1 MKLTIQHQESY
12 SRGQLLLRTFFGFFY
27 IAIPHMFLL
36 FFVGIWACIL
46 TFVAFWVV
54 LFTAKFPKD
63 MFDFIVKSLNWQT
76 RVSATMGN
84 LVDGYPAFGIN
95 GKSDRVSLEVEYPER
110 LSGLLLILRV
120 FFGWIYVG
128 IPHMFMLFFRGIAT
142 AVVMFLAWWVV
153 LFTGKYPKSW
163 HDFVVGT
170 YRWGLRVNIYQGFM
184 TDQYPPF
191 SGKE

>member
-27 IAIPHMFLL
+27 IAIPHFFLL

-54 LFTAKFPKD
+54 LFTANYPKD
-63 MFDFIVKSLNWQT
+63 MFDFMVKLLNWQI
-76 RVSATMGN
+76 RVGATMGN

-110 LSGLLLILRV
+110 LSRLLLILRV

-128 IPHMFMLFFRGIAT
+128 IPHSCF
-142 AVVMFLAWWVV
+142 
-153 LFTGKYPKSW
+153 
-163 HDFVVGT
+163 
-170 YRWGLRVNIYQGFM
+170 
-184 TDQYPPF
+184 F
-191 SGKE
+191 SGLSLPES